1 MQERRPVYESI
12 SDIVIDVNGKSEQQ
26 IVDEILVAIA

>member
-1 MQERRPVYESI
+1 MKERRPVYEAI
-12 SDIVIDVNGKSEQQ
+12 ADIVIDVNAKSEQE